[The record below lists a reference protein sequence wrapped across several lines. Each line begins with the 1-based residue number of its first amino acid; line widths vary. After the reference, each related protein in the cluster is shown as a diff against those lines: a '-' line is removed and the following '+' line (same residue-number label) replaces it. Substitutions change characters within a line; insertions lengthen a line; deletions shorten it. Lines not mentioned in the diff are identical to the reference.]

1 MENKIY
7 KLTDEEFINLVKSSL
22 NIAEVLFKL
31 GYTVAG
37 NSWGYSQVKQRMT
50 DLNLSGKDFR
60 GKSAVIEESLKNK
73 VVDLFKE
80 NSKHSRNSLRRRII
94 QDNLLEYKCAICGT
108 KTWNGKTLSL
118 EIGHINGINN
128 DNRLENLRF
137 LCPNC
142 HSQTSTYGSKNSMI
156 QQSDFNITKEIED
169 IVLEGYRKYKSIIK
183 TARNIGYK
191 IELVRQVINNNGLSK
206 SNSKFIIRYNLNHE
220 ELKRYGSLRE
230 MCQDLIDNNEVR
242 TKSIK
247 VCRTSFLRNYKQDNN
262 KIWLNSYWKI
272 LDA

>member
-31 GYTVAG
+31 GYTVVG

-60 GKSAVIEESLKNK
+60 GKSAVIKESLKNK

-118 EIGHINGINN
+118 EIDHINGINN
-128 DNRLENLRF
+128 DNRIENLRF

-142 HSQTSTYGSKNSMI
+142 HSQTSTYG
-156 QQSDFNITKEIED
+156 
-169 IVLEGYRKYKSIIK
+169 
-183 TARNIGYK
+183 ARNKQYV
-191 IELVRQVINNNGLSK
+191 ESK
-206 SNSKFIIRYNLNHE
+206 YDITE
-220 ELKRYGSLRE
+220 ELA
-230 MCQDLIDNNEVR
+230 DLIISEYL
-242 TKSIK
+242 SIK
-247 VCRTSFLRNYKQDNN
+247 NIKKVSEKLGIAKKAVEQCLKEN
-262 KIWLNSYWKI
+262 KILRSNQKYVIQYDSNHSEIRRFGCIAECCNWLMENNLVKTKLMKTCRATLNRNVGLLWNNYYFEI